1 MDQAQFNTICGAA
14 LVALSLLALA
24 SVLGEFRKPVRLR
37 RARPSQL
44 FETTVLVMDVLVVT
58 FLLTA
63 DWTRPMVSSRPLALC
78 GLAVA
83 ATVGALYWQ
92 RQAAR

>member
-1 MDQAQFNTICGAA
+1 MNLAQFNTICGAA
-14 LVALSLLALA
+14 LVALSLLTLA
-24 SVLGEFRKPVRLR
+24 TVLGEFRKPVRLR

-44 FETTVLVMDVLVVT
+44 FEMSVLVMDGLVVT

-63 DWTRPMVSSRPLALC
+63 DWSRPMISSRPLALC
-78 GLAVA
+78 GLAIA
-83 ATVGALYWQ
+83 ATLGALYWQ